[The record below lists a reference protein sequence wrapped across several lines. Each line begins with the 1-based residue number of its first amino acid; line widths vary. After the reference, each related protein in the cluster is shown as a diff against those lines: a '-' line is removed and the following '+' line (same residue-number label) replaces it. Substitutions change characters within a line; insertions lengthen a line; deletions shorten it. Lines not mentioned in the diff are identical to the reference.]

1 MRRCVD
7 IRVDINIFD
16 IYCHL
21 GICVDI
27 YCHRYMCVDI
37 YCHRVDIYP
46 VQI

>member
-27 YCHRYMCVDI
+27 YCHRVDI
-37 YCHRVDIYP
+37 YS